1 MSYVTWALVA
11 MGAYGVTTTF
21 LKVGLRHFPPEVALV
36 ITNSI
41 LVVVALGL
49 VAYRR
54 ATVATELAVGWP
66 VLYLVA
72 AGLALSLSIASYYVA
87 LSRGPVTV
95 VAPIFALS
103 FAVASVLGIIFLGEE
118 IKLTR
123 VLGLTLAAGSIFLLA
138 R

>member
-1 MSYVTWALVA
+1 MKGPPGKLAGL
-11 MGAYGVTTTF
+11 GQTTARQPAQR
-21 LKVGLRHFPPEVALV
+21 LQKGGNH
-36 ITNSI
+36 
-41 LVVVALGL
+41 
-49 VAYRR
+49 RR
-54 ATVATELAVGWP
+54 ATMATELVVGWP
-66 VLYLVA
+66 VLYLVV
-72 AGLALSLSIASYYVA
+72 AGLALSLSIASYYLA

-123 VLGLTLAAGSIFLLA
+123 VLGLALAAGSIFLLA

>member
-36 ITNSI
+36 TTNSI

-72 AGLALSLSIASYYVA
+72 AGLALSLSIASYYLA